1 MAVSTPA
8 PATADRVLAR
18 AAGVVGQVL
27 VPLGA
32 VTGVLYYFGH
42 VRERA
47 LYAYFGVPVGSL
59 DLTTT
64 DYVLRST
71 QAIFTPLASL
81 LVVTLVVVLVH
92 QLVLGRTAARHPTW
106 WRRATIATAAVA
118 LLLLGLGVAALARLP
133 PLEPVAGALSLGAG
147 AALLEYAVWMTAA
160 DDGVPE
166 PVSQALHHGRFL
178 RGGVLAAVVL
188 LALFWWTTNVANSNG
203 LATARAIEG
212 SLVVR
217 SEAVVLSAEPL
228 SVDGYG
234 VEVERLRDGAAGFRY
249 RHTGL
254 RVLAHTG
261 ERWVLLPVG
270 WHPGNGAVAVLLPE
284 DAEGVRVDVRP

>member
-1 MAVSTPA
+1 MATTSS
-8 PATADRVLAR
+8 ADAKGLLAR

-32 VTGVLYYFGH
+32 VTGVLYYFGY

-47 LYAYFGVPVGSL
+47 LYAYFGVPVGTL

-81 LVVTLVVVLVH
+81 LVVTLVVVLAH
-92 QLVLGRTAARHPTW
+92 QLVLGRAAARHPAW
-106 WRRATIATAAVA
+106 WRRATVATAVVA
-118 LLLLGLGVAALARLP
+118 LVLLALGVAALARLP
-133 PLEPVAGALSLGAG
+133 PLQPVAGALSLGAG
-147 AALLEYAVWMTAA
+147 AALLEYAVWMLAA
-160 DDGVPE
+160 DEKVPE
-166 PVSQALHHGRFL
+166 PVRATLHQGRFL

-188 LALFWWTTNVANSNG
+188 LALFWWTANVANSNG

-217 SEAVVLSAEPL
+217 SEAVVLSTRPL
-228 SVDGYG
+228 AVSGYG
-234 VEVERLRDGAAGFRY
+234 VEVERLPPGAGFHF

-261 ERWVLLPVG
+261 ERWILLPVG
-270 WHPGNGAVAVLLPE
+270 WRRDNGAVLVLLPE
-284 DAEGVRVDVRP
+284 QEDGVRVDVRP

>member
-1 MAVSTPA
+1 MSTTGSA
-8 PATADRVLAR
+8 EAKGLLAR

-32 VTGVLYYFGH
+32 VTGVLYYFGY

-64 DYVLRST
+64 DYVLQST

-81 LVVTLVVVLVH
+81 LVVTLVAVLAH
-92 QLVLGRTAARHPTW
+92 QLVLGRAAARHPTW
-106 WRRATIATAAVA
+106 WRRGVVVTAVVA
-118 LLLLGLGVAALARLP
+118 LVLLGLGVAALARLP
-133 PLEPVAGALSLGAG
+133 PLRPVAGALSLGAG
-147 AALLEYAVWMTAA
+147 AALLEYAVWMVAA
-160 DDGVPE
+160 DRKVPP
-166 PVSQALHHGRFL
+166 PVRASLHQGRFL

-188 LALFWWTTNVANSNG
+188 LALFWWTANVANSNG
-203 LATARAIEG
+203 LSTARAIEG

-217 SEAVVLSAEPL
+217 NEAVVLSTRPL
-228 SVDGYG
+228 AVSGYG
-234 VEVERLRDGAAGFRY
+234 VEVERLPTASGFRY

-261 ERWVLLPVG
+261 DRWILLPVG
-270 WHPGNGAVAVLLPE
+270 WRRDNGAVAVLLPE
-284 DAEGVRVDVRP
+284 EADGIRVDVRP